1 MDRRSRA
8 TLLALLIPMVMCT
21 SAAGEATA
29 QEASSKRIAPDWL
42 SVDAESRKVSLY
54 IVAGLTTANSA
65 WNFNGYANGEMTITV
80 PLDWQVE
87 IRFTTRDANYAHS
100 VGIVEI
106 EEEIPISGD
115 RAKIAL
121 PRAFSLQF
129 SRGFLAPK
137 EDVFGFKANRA
148 GRFMVFCGVQGHAVS
163 GMWDY
168 FVVSEETTEP
178 YVEIRESS

>member
-1 MDRRSRA
+1 MDRGSRA

-29 QEASSKRIAPDWL
+29 QEASLKRIAPDWV
-42 SVDAESRKVSLY
+42 SVEAESRKVSLY

-87 IRFTTRDANYAHS
+87 IRFTSRDANFPHS
-100 VGIVEI
+100 IGIVEI
-106 EEEIPISGD
+106 EEEMPISGD
-115 RAKIAL
+115 QATIAL
-121 PRAFSLQF
+121 PRAFSLKF
-129 SRGFLAPK
+129 SRGFLGPK

-148 GRFMVFCGVQGHAVS
+148 GRFMIICGVPPHGRG

-168 FVVSEETTEP
+168 FVVSEEITEP
-178 YVEIRESS
+178 YVEVRESS

>member
-42 SVDAESRKVSLY
+42 SVDTESRKVSLY

-87 IRFTTRDANYAHS
+87 IRFTSRDANYAHS

-106 EEEIPISGD
+106 EEEMPISGD
-115 RAKIAL
+115 QATIAL
-121 PRAFSLQF
+121 PRAFSLKF
-129 SRGFLAPK
+129 SRGFLGPK
-137 EDVFGFKANRA
+137 EDVFGFKASRA
-148 GRFMVFCGVQGHAVS
+148 GRFMIFCGVPPHGRG

-178 YVEIRESS
+178 YVEVRESS